1 MSTAVVVLAD
11 GFEEIEAITQI
22 DVLRRAGV
30 HVTVAG
36 LKQGPA
42 TGAHDVCVA
51 TDRRVDQIDFEP
63 DLVVLPGGMP
73 GSERLGQSKDVV
85 ALLRKQHSAGRVIGA
100 ICAAPAFAPVAAG
113 ILEGK
118 RATCYPSFE
127 TRFPEAVTAVE
138 DRVVVDGNV
147 VTSRGPGT
155 ALEFALTLVE
165 QLVGRQKADELR
177 DGMLAETAVARAD

>member
-30 HVTVAG
+30 DVTVAG
-36 LKQGPA
+36 VKPGAA
-42 TGAHDVCVA
+42 TGAHGVEVQ
-51 TDRRVDQIDFEP
+51 TDRPLADVDFDP

-73 GSERLGQSKDVV
+73 GSERLGESQEVV
-85 ALLRKQHSAGRVIGA
+85 DLLKKQNGAGRMIGA
-100 ICAAPAFAPVAAG
+100 ICAAPAYAPVAAG

-118 RATCYPSFE
+118 KATCYPSFE
-127 TRFPEAVTAVE
+127 TRFTPGTTAVE
-138 DRVVVDGNV
+138 DRVVADGNV

-155 ALEFALTLVE
+155 ALEFALALVD
-165 QLVGRQKADELR
+165 QLVGKDKGDELR
-177 DGMLAETAVARAD
+177 KGMLAQ

>member
-30 HVTVAG
+30 EVTVAG
-36 LKQGPA
+36 LKEGVA
-42 TGAHDVCVA
+42 TGAHGVAVA
-51 TDRRVDQIDFEP
+51 TDRPLGDLDFEP

-73 GSERLGQSKDVV
+73 GSERLGNSKDVV
-85 ALLRKQHSAGRVIGA
+85 ALLQKQNAAGRMIGA

-113 ILEGK
+113 ILDGK

-127 TRFPEAVTAVE
+127 DRFTDAVTAVE
-138 DRVVVDGNV
+138 DRVAVDGNV

-155 ALEFALTLVE
+155 ALEFALALVE
-165 QLVGRQKADELR
+165 QLVGQKKADELR
-177 DGMLAETAVARAD
+177 AGMLAETPA

>member
-1 MSTAVVVLAD
+1 MSTAVVILAD

-30 HVTVAG
+30 EVTVAG
-36 LKQGPA
+36 LSEGVA
-42 TGAHDVCVA
+42 TGAHGIGVA
-51 TDRRVDQIDFEP
+51 TDRPLANLDFEP

-73 GSERLGQSKDVV
+73 GAERLGASKDVV
-85 ALLRKQHSAGRVIGA
+85 GLLEKQHAAGRMIGA

-113 ILEGK
+113 VLEGK

-127 TRFPEAVTAVE
+127 SRFPEGITAVE
-138 DRVVVDGNV
+138 DRVAIDGNV

-155 ALEFALTLVE
+155 ALEFALALVD
-165 QLVGRQKADELR
+165 QLVGQAKGDELR
-177 DGMLAETAVARAD
+177 TAMLAE